1 MDIYAMASKLY
12 LLCLDMDYADYEE
25 TREQDIEDLENALFY
40 LKTASENPKNDKC
53 FGALLSALAI
63 ITGEA

>member
-1 MDIYAMASKLY
+1 MDIYVMANKLY
-12 LLCLDMDYADYEE
+12 LLCLDMDYADYEDVIG
-25 TREQDIEDLENALFY
+25 QDIEDLENALFY

-53 FGALLSALAI
+53 FKALFTALAI

>member
-1 MDIYAMASKLY
+1 MDIYAMATKLY
-12 LLCLDMDYADYEE
+12 QLCLDMDYADYEE
-25 TREQDIEDLENALFY
+25 TIGQDINDIENALFY
-40 LKTASENPKNDKC
+40 LKTASENPKNDPC